1 MRVSSLE
8 DGLAEYYSMAGDAR
22 YDYSGVD
29 GCISEKIQKE
39 LGILALSFEQ
49 CAMDHLGL
57 R

>member
-1 MRVSSLE
+1 MRVSTLE

-22 YDYSGVD
+22 YDYRGVD

-49 CAMDHLGL
+49 CVVDHLGL